1 MNKMLK
7 TAILAT
13 ATLGFVAAPVLA
25 DKAAEKAVGARKA
38 QMQLYAFNISQ
49 LGAMAK
55 GAVEYNAEAAKAAA
69 ENLAALAALNG
80 GPMWM
85 QGTDSTAM
93 PGVSRAKLETWTTYP
108 KASNIGKA
116 LAEDSAKLAAVAGN
130 GLDALRGGIGPVGKS
145 CKACHEGYREEKK
158 E

>member
-1 MNKMLK
+1 MNKTLK
-7 TAILAT
+7 TAILAA

-38 QMQLYAFNISQ
+38 QMQLYSFNLGQ

-55 GAVEYNAEAAKAAA
+55 GTVDYNADVAKAAA

-80 GPMWM
+80 GAMWM
-85 QGTDSTAM
+85 KGSDSTAL
-93 PGVSRAKLETWTTYP
+93 PGVSRAKIEAWTTYP

-116 LAEDSAKLAAVAGN
+116 LAEDSAKLAAVAGD
-130 GLDALRGGIGPVGKS
+130 GLDALRGGIGAVGKS
-145 CKACHEGYREEKK
+145 CGACHEDFREEKK

>member
-1 MNKMLK
+1 MNKLLK
-7 TAILAT
+7 SAILAT

-25 DKAAEKAVGARKA
+25 DKAGEKAIGARKA

-55 GAVEYNAEAAKAAA
+55 GEVDYDAAA
-69 ENLAALAALNG
+69 ASAAASNLAALSALNG
-80 GPMWM
+80 MAMWP

-93 PGVSRAKLETWTTYP
+93 PGKTRAKVEAWTTWP
-108 KASNIGKA
+108 KIGEASDA
-116 LAEDSAKLAAVAGN
+116 LKKSSADLALVAGD
-130 GLDALRGGIGPVGKS
+130 GLDALRGGIGAVGKS
-145 CKACHEGYREEKK
+145 CGGCHKPFREE

>member
-25 DKAAEKAVGARKA
+25 DKAAEKAIGARKA
-38 QMQLYAFNISQ
+38 QMQLYSFNLGQ

-55 GAVEYNAEAAKAAA
+55 GEVEYNAETAKAAA

-80 GPMWM
+80 GAMWR

-93 PGVSRAKLETWTTYP
+93 PGVSRAKLEAWTTYP

-116 LAEDSAKLAAVAGN
+116 LAEDFDLACRFTAITFDKDGS
-130 GLDALRGGIGPVGKS
+130 GGTCGTRSPS
-145 CKACHEGYREEKK
+145 FSFWLFST
-158 E
+158 